1 MKTNSKDKTITFR
14 LTAEQHQKCIDIA
27 IIRSQKENRLVK
39 ISEIIRE
46 AIEKGLK
53 R

>member
-1 MKTNSKDKTITFR
+1 MKTKSKDKTITFR
-14 LTAEQHQKCIDIA
+14 LTAEQHQKCIDRA
-27 IIRSQKENRLVK
+27 LTRGQKENRLIK

-53 R
+53 